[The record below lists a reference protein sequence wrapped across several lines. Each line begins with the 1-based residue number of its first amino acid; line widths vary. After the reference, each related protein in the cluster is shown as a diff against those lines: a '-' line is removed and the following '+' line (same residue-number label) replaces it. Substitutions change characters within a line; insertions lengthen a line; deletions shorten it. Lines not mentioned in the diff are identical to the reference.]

1 MLATRTSSDPTV
13 AARVTADLHGL
24 PTGRLTARDTA
35 AHIFTA
41 DIHELRAWINALGG
55 FVTRQ
60 RAAAP
65 SPSGRSTPT
74 PSPAPTARAPRSSST
89 PCPSLASASTRTSP
103 KPLRNDPAP
112 TP

>member
-1 MLATRTSSDPTV
+1 MHSIGTSSDPTV
-13 AARVTADLHGL
+13 AALVTANLHGL

-60 RAAAP
+60 RAGGAV
-65 SPSGRSTPT
+65 TLWT
-74 PSPAPTARAPRSSST
+74 LHTHTEPRSDGSST
-89 PCPSLASASTRTSP
+89 PVLVHALSLASEDVHPDITESVA
-103 KPLRNDPAP
+103 
-112 TP
+112 